1 MFQTMRMWRPH
12 RCPEHPKEAEAAV
25 SRAHW
30 QHMEI
35 EDPEAEN
42 RDFEVNNSVYRTQH
56 NKGFLEDIKTMG

>member
-1 MFQTMRMWRPH
+1 MRLWRPH
-12 RCPEHPKEAEAAV
+12 RYPERPKEAEAAV

-42 RDFEVNNSVYRTQH
+42 RDFEINNVVYQTQH
-56 NKGFLEDIKTMG
+56 NKGILYDNKTMG